1 LKDNGI
7 GLTMYAD
14 DGLLYSEHDFTP
26 KAPEGFEFAEDKSRW
41 VVRKSD
47 AVIDE
52 LKFLG
57 VIYNFKSGLL
67 KGSTRNGSTLEFGPE
82 QTNFLEYLR
91 KIVPKSYGLD
101 LMGAL
106 ARTNIFGLALS
117 KLYGGK
123 FGALHYD
130 ENVQYSKKSY

>member
-1 LKDNGI
+1 
-7 GLTMYAD
+7 MYAD

-57 VIYNFKSGLL
+57 VKYNFKSGLL

-91 KIVPKSYGLD
+91 KIVPECYGQD

-123 FGALHYD
+123 FGTLHYD